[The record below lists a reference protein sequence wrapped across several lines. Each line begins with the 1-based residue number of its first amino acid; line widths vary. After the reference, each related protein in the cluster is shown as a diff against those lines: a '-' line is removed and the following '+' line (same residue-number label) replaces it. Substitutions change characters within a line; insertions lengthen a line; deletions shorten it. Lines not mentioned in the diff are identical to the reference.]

1 MYEKGRCRSPWNDV
15 YGAAALRSKT
25 KCIGGQD
32 ETTPS
37 WLLSTPLSN
46 SNSLTSL
53 ERFAEE
59 VTSMSA
65 IRFVEPVVRFCAV
78 ITRHKDARKWAIAR
92 LAEQWGQATVCS
104 VEIPFEAGGYYTP
117 SMGSGLHKSLIAVAD
132 FADPGS
138 LADWKNETNEWEQE
152 YTRSSQHEEDRPL
165 NLDPGYMTQAK
176 LVLATTKD
184 RDHRLYLRDGMFA
197 EVTLTYVGKAWQHHR
212 WTYPSYRT
220 DEVAT
225 FANQCRADLRQHLK
239 ETRQFRS
246 HP

>member
-1 MYEKGRCRSPWNDV
+1 
-15 YGAAALRSKT
+15 
-25 KCIGGQD
+25 
-32 ETTPS
+32 
-37 WLLSTPLSN
+37 
-46 SNSLTSL
+46 
-53 ERFAEE
+53 
-59 VTSMSA
+59 MSA

-132 FADPGS
+132 FADPGG